1 MPLDLIPKLFNEEI
15 SIPSED
21 KKVEDPIILGE
32 QSRVG
37 WKFANYFNTDFVWP
51 ESYYDY
57 LPYGVKGVEMNV
69 NGKKYIIY
77 YHDIVYNPSDKIKV
91 PKHEIT
97 HAYQEGTDVLS
108 SMYSLYILSDG
119 EREIHVYTPT
129 GRILIEGGAERLL
142 EKINEEK
149 TGAYP
154 DWTDVATKIDY
165 KVSIESLYST
175 AENKGKKAVWKKM
188 YSSGAIQEIDDYVL
202 NLVKKI
208 YPEFKPVFTHRI
220 NVLFD

>member
-51 ESYYDY
+51 ETYYDY
-57 LPYGVKGVEMNV
+57 LSSGVKGVEMNI
-69 NGKKYIIY
+69 GDKKYIIY

-91 PKHEIT
+91 PKHEIA
-97 HAYQEGTDVLS
+97 HVYQKGADVLP
-108 SMYSLYILSDG
+108 SMYSLYIFSDG
-119 EREIHVYTPT
+119 KHGIRVYVPT

-154 DWTDVATKIDY
+154 DWTNIATKIDY

-175 AENKGKKAVWKKM
+175 AENKGNEAVWNKM
-188 YSSGAIQEIDDYVL
+188 YSSGAVQIIDNYVL

-208 YPEFKPVFTHRI
+208 DPEFKPVFTHKI